1 MLKMARGEDVGDEF
15 ENMLDIGNNAYLVGG
30 DALVAKRAKRTK
42 EALLVFSFT
51 SATDSTTCWTAETT
65 RI

>member
-42 EALLVFSFT
+42 EAL
-51 SATDSTTCWTAETT
+51 
-65 RI
+65 